1 MAIIGRRGI
10 SLQLK
15 IFSGLILVSL
25 LSIAGTTLIS
35 YLVIRRVAQVQNET
49 SLQNKSLA
57 LTTALDYAIT
67 HSGITK
73 DNIAQE
79 LRYKLMEI
87 SDINGLLD
95 IILYDSKGRFL
106 VSNKDAD
113 LIKQKQIPPEVL
125 KKILNSDGGALDYRY
140 YDDKSSAVIT
150 SSYRILRDDPSLESE
165 PLAIAYFP
173 SYYFNN
179 QYVDIYNKHLQFI
192 VLVNVFAVLLSVFIS
207 WRISKNITK
216 TITTISS
223 KISDEGRD
231 LKPIKYSSRDELSV
245 LVRAYNRMIY
255 QLREQAQL
263 KAQVEREMAWREMA
277 KQVAHEV
284 KNPLTPMKLTIQ
296 NFERKFDPQDPEI
309 ENKVHK
315 MSKVVVDQIDLIA
328 EVASAFSEFAKLPE
342 KEDAILNLNDE
353 VRKIVDV
360 FDKNDIFIHSNKEN
374 IMLKFD
380 RIYISR
386 IMTNLI
392 TNAQQASVYGKRS
405 IINIDL
411 EQFNKKVTIKVED
424 NGSGIEKEK
433 LEQIFEPN
441 FTTKSS
447 GMGLGLTMVR
457 KMIEEYRGTISV
469 KSDVGKGTR
478 FTITLPAGI

>member
-1 MAIIGRRGI
+1 MALGQRGI

-25 LSIAGTTLIS
+25 LCVAGTTLIS

-57 LTTALDYAIT
+57 LTTALDYAIV
-67 HSGITK
+67 HSHVTK
-73 DNIAQE
+73 ENIAAE

-95 IILYDSKGRFL
+95 IILYDSKGNFL
-106 VSNKDAD
+106 VSNGDAS
-113 LIKQKQIPPEVL
+113 LIKQKKIPTEVL
-125 KKILNSDGGALDYRY
+125 SKILRSEGGALDFRF
-140 YDDKSSAVIT
+140 YDDKSNATIT

-179 QYVDIYNKHLQFI
+179 QYVDIFNKHLQFI
-192 VLVNVFAVLLSVFIS
+192 VLVNVFAVLLSIFIS

-216 TITTISS
+216 TITSISS

-255 QLREQAQL
+255 QLREQTQL
-263 KAQVEREMAWREMA
+263 KAQVEREKAWREMA

-315 MSKVVVDQIDLIA
+315 MSKVVVEQIDLIA

-342 KEDAILNLNDE
+342 KEDTILNLNE
-353 VRKIVDV
+353 EIKKIVDI
-360 FDKNDIFIHSNKEN
+360 FDKNDIFIHSNKDN

-380 RIYISR
+380 KIYISR

-392 TNAQQASVYGKRS
+392 TNAQQAGVYGRRP

-457 KMIEEYRGTISV
+457 KMIDEYRGTISV
-469 KSDVGKGTR
+469 KSEFGKGTQ
-478 FTITLPAGI
+478 FTISLPVGI

>member
-1 MAIIGRRGI
+1 MALGQRGI

-25 LSIAGTTLIS
+25 LCVAGTTLIS

-57 LTTALDYAIT
+57 LTTALDYAIV
-67 HSGITK
+67 HSHVTK
-73 DNIAQE
+73 ENIATE

-95 IILYDSKGRFL
+95 IILYDSKGNFL
-106 VSNKDAD
+106 VSNRDAS
-113 LIKQKQIPPEVL
+113 LIKQKRIPSEVL
-125 KKILNSDGGALDYRY
+125 SKILRSEGGALDFRF
-140 YDDKSSAVIT
+140 YDDKSNATIT
-150 SSYRILRDDPSLESE
+150 SSYRVLRDDPSLDSE

-179 QYVDIYNKHLQFI
+179 QYVDIFNKHLQFI
-192 VLVNVFAVLLSVFIS
+192 VLVNVFAVLLSIFIS

-216 TITTISS
+216 TITSISS

-255 QLREQAQL
+255 QLREQTQL
-263 KAQVEREMAWREMA
+263 KAQVEREKAWREMA

-315 MSKVVVDQIDLIA
+315 MSKVVVEQIDLIA

-342 KEDAILNLNDE
+342 KEDTILNLNE
-353 VRKIVDV
+353 EIKKVVDI
-360 FDKNDIFIHSNKEN
+360 FDKNDIFIHSNKDN

-380 RIYISR
+380 KIYISR

-392 TNAQQASVYGKRS
+392 TNAQQAGVYGRRP

-457 KMIEEYRGTISV
+457 KMIDEYRGTISV
-469 KSDVGKGTR
+469 KSEFGKGTQ
-478 FTITLPAGI
+478 FTISLPVGI